1 MNRYGKALAAALLAV
16 VTAVHTMVSDEVVTR
31 AEWIQIAIAVVT
43 AVSVYL
49 VPIWE
54 YAWMKTAI
62 AVILAALNVLVTLIA
77 DGVSSGDLVQVLL
90 SALTVLLVAFAPARS
105 DVPPNPTPA
114 ARPTL

>member
-1 MNRYGKALAAALLAV
+1 MNRYGKAIVAALLAV
-16 VTAVHTMVSDEVVTR
+16 VTAAHTFASDEFITA
-31 AEWIQIAIAVVT
+31 AEWIQIAIAAVT
-43 AVSVYL
+43 AISVYL
-49 VPIWE
+49 VPIFE

-62 AVILAALNVLVTLIA
+62 AVVLAALNVLVTLIA
-77 DGVSSGDLVQVLL
+77 DGVTSGDLVQVLM